1 MDKTT
6 NKIKILVDSGSDIS
20 KDYCKKYNIDVVPLN
35 IIYNNKSHK
44 DFYEID
50 PVSYCEYLE
59 TCKEIPTTSQPS
71 PTDFVNYFNK
81 YKDDY
86 DHIICITMAPAGSGT
101 FNSANLAKEIFK
113 EQNEHCQIH
122 VLDSRSCGLNETLEA
137 KATAKM
143 IEKGKDIYTILS
155 ELEEMS
161 HKICTYYLV
170 DDINFLIKGGRVSTL
185 KGAIASKLRLKPIIT
200 IRQGIGSNLT
210 NAVGFHNGLDKLVNY
225 FFQDADETSTAY
237 ISHANCYT
245 KALALSDKL
254 KAKHPKIKTKIFQ
267 MNCVMATQAGPGS
280 LGLFFKKSI

>member
-1 MDKTT
+1 MENMTE
-6 NKIKILVDSGSDIS
+6 KIKILVDSGSDIS

-35 IIYNNKSHK
+35 VLYNKKSHK

-71 PTDFVNYFNK
+71 PADFVNYFNK
-81 YKDDY
+81 FKDEY

-101 FNSANLAKEIFK
+101 FNSANLAKEMFK
-113 EQNEHCQIH
+113 ENDEQCQIH
-122 VLDSRSCGLNETLEA
+122 IVDSRSCGLNETVLA

-143 IEKGKDIYTILS
+143 IAKGKDVYTILS

-161 HKICTYYLV
+161 HNMCTYYLV
-170 DDINFLIKGGRVSTL
+170 DNIEFLIKGGRVSTL
-185 KGAIASKLRLKPIIT
+185 KGAIASKLRLKPIVT

-210 NAVGFHNGLDKLVNY
+210 NAVGFHNGLEKLVNY
-225 FFQDADETSTAY
+225 FFQDADESTTAY

-245 KALALSDKL
+245 KALALADKL
-254 KAKHPKIKTKIFQ
+254 KTRQPQIKIKIFQ
-267 MNCVMATQAGPGS
+267 MNCVMATQSGPGS
-280 LGLFFKKSI
+280 LGLFFKKIK